1 MRDEEIQHSG
11 EDDLP
16 INNDRRSGV
25 SVAVRDSAGVQAAL
39 IVTSTVPSVLGFV
52 KAAGH
57 QPKYRSLR

>member
-25 SVAVRDSAGVQAAL
+25 SVAVRDKNNQGEY
-39 IVTSTVPSVLGFV
+39 LG
-52 KAAGH
+52 
-57 QPKYRSLR
+57 